1 MKIVITGASRGIGFA
16 EAKVFQNE
24 ELFLAA
30 SSISSFK
37 DDFFK
42 KYHLFGYDLRN
53 AENVIEFAN
62 DVKSKTDKID
72 LLINNVGMII
82 LKKFSDMSI
91 EEINSQIDLNLKA
104 NIILTKELLPLLA
117 KSKNPHIIFMSSM
130 AAKTGIIGESVY
142 AATKAGISK
151 FAEILRKEIQD
162 KIKISVIHSWGVN
175 TFGSGN
181 PNLLKP
187 EDVAKVVKFI
197 VNNNFLVESIEI
209 GHPNQW
215 RGGKASWSP

>member
-16 EAKVFQNE
+16 EAKEFQNE

-30 SSISSFK
+30 SSIDSFK
-37 DDFFK
+37 GDFFK
-42 KYHLFGYDLRN
+42 KYHLLGYDLRKLN
-53 AENVIEFAN
+53 NVVKLAEDI
-62 DVKSKTDKID
+62 KSKTKNID
-72 LLINNVGMII
+72 LLINNVGTIV
-82 LKKFSDMSI
+82 LKRFEDMAI
-91 EEINSQIDLNLKA
+91 DEINSQIDLNLKA
-104 NIILTKELLPLLA
+104 HIILTKELLPLLA
-117 KSKNPHIIFMSSM
+117 KSENPHIIFMSSM
-130 AAKTGIIGESVY
+130 ATKTGIIGESVY

-215 RGGKASWSP
+215 RGGKAPWSP